1 MRKKRFFAKAFA
13 FAALSGLLAV
23 APLGEKV
30 QRIAAE
36 EASTEGST
44 PGTQVP
50 SEEASVKDIF
60 KIKITGTDNKEVVD
74 TTYQFTRTS
83 KDTITVIK
91 DGTRDAYYK
100 FESGG
105 ESSTFQKVGDSIT
118 VPVDMRNKDSVSLKV
133 SEDTNGT
140 NAQSI
145 TVSSALSAE
154 VNYSNYTLEITP
166 SKVDSFVF
174 VEVLKKKS
182 DIKASALHTYSFS
195 ETANA
200 NGVIIVDL
208 SFLKANKESYLR
220 VWGDRCSEKIEIT
233 VNAQPVK
240 GRIKYNADA
249 EFPELKQGS
258 SGSEGADTSSNP
270 EKDEAFQKALK
281 KYYKSS
287 FGIAV
292 DAEYEIRGLY
302 SGEWKDLFPW
312 VKEETEGGNQYIANW
327 DALAPLKVAGT
338 TVILRQKAI
347 NQEYKK
353 KEDNSDFAYDG
364 EGNKLIEEEG
374 MPAGVEV
381 KVKIPASPK
390 APKVTIDYGK
400 GTIKLPKNAQ
410 YGIIDANR
418 TVQYV
423 DAAQGG
429 VVTPGDT
436 LEKIADQLGLKDD
449 PATQTMERTNFIQS
463 KIKKGFCLIVRTND
477 SKKGKSNVKFVTVKS
492 SPVITDDGWGK
503 LFDSEGKEI
512 ATYEFKGETGVV
524 LTFSDGEFQYE
535 ENGRWKKVISDRIL
549 KGKTAELTVRLAGV
563 RNKDESLASW
573 PSEKVKLEK
582 KENKGKVGFPAD
594 AVKTLYSDGDD
605 SESTT
610 NPKKAT
616 YTITVTDRDGKT
628 VDLTGANTNSNVYG
642 VLWESSDPTVAMA
655 EGASADRA
663 QGTITAN
670 NPGTATITVTAF
682 FKDGYSVKG
691 EIEITVQKKTVQTP

>member
-36 EASTEGST
+36 EASTGGST
-44 PGTQVP
+44 SGTQTP
-50 SEEASVKDIF
+50 DAGASSDIF
-60 KIKITGTDNKEVVD
+60 EITVKGTDGSEVVD

-83 KDTITVIK
+83 KDTITVVK
-91 DGTRDAYYK
+91 DGTREAYYK
-100 FESGG
+100 FDSTEAAGG

-118 VPVDMRNKDSVSLKV
+118 VPVNMRNKDSISLNVSA
-133 SEDTNGT
+133 DTNG
-140 NAQSI
+140 SDSKPV

-154 VNYSNYTLEITP
+154 VNYEKYALEITP
-166 SKVDSFVF
+166 SAKDSFVF
-174 VEVLKKKS
+174 IEVLKKKG
-182 DIKASALHTYSFS
+182 DVKASATHTYSWS
-195 ETANA
+195 ETSNK
-200 NGVIIVDL
+200 GKIIVDL

-220 VWGDRCSEKIEIT
+220 VWGDKCSEKIEIT
-233 VNAQPVK
+233 VNAQPIK

-249 EFPELKQGS
+249 SFPELKAEN
-258 SGSEGADTSSNP
+258 SGENP
-270 EKDEAFQKALK
+270 ELEESFQRSLK
-281 KYYKSS
+281 KYYRSS
-287 FGIAV
+287 FGIAT

-302 SGEWKDLFPW
+302 SSQWEDLFPQE
-312 VKEETEGGNQYIANW
+312 KGTDGNQYVMNW

-353 KEDNSDFAYDG
+353 NGDGNFAYDG
-364 EGNKLIEEEG
+364 AGDKLIEEEG
-374 MPAGVEV
+374 MPAGVEI

-400 GTIKLPKNAQ
+400 GTIKLPKSAQ
-410 YGIIDANR
+410 YGIINDNR

-423 DAAQGG
+423 DAAEGG
-429 VVTPGDT
+429 VVTPGDA

-449 PATQTMERTNFIQS
+449 PASNNMARTNFIQS
-463 KIKKGFCLIVRTND
+463 KTKKGFCLIVRTND

-512 ATYEFKGETGVV
+512 ATYEFEGETGVV
-524 LTFSDGEFQYE
+524 LTFSDREFQYE
-535 ENGRWKKVISDRIL
+535 ENGRWKKVISGRTL

-573 PSEKVKLEK
+573 PSEKIKLEK
-582 KENKGKVGFPAD
+582 RENKGKVGFPEN
-594 AVKTLYSDGDD
+594 AVKILYSDGD
-605 SESTT
+605 ENEGAT

-655 EGASADRA
+655 EGSSTARS
-663 QGTITAN
+663 QGTVTAN
-670 NPGTATITVTAF
+670 NTGTATITVTAF

-691 EIEITVQKKTVQTP
+691 EIEITVQKKPTP